1 MHRSFGLCR
10 FNICMTTK
18 SDIERLFRSNYPA
31 MLTLAIRLLHDA
43 DTARDIVH
51 DVFESVLSENLAEVT
66 PAYLLTGVRFA
77 CLKYIRNLSQRERFI
92 NLYALDLDEIED
104 DEWPDPEDVAR
115 LNELIDQS
123 LTEQDRRVVR
133 MRFTDRMPYSE
144 IAAQLGISEVAV
156 YKHLRHAMD
165 VLRQKFNRK

>member
-1 MHRSFGLCR
+1 MRSCG

-144 IAAQLGISEVAV
+144 IAAQLGVSEVAV

>member
-1 MHRSFGLCR
+1 
-10 FNICMTTK
+10 MTTK
-18 SDIERLFRSNYPA
+18 SDIEQLFRSNYTA
-31 MLTLAIRLLHDA
+31 MLTLAIRLLHDV

-51 DVFESVLSENLAEVT
+51 DVFESVLSENMSTVT
-66 PAYLLTGVRFA
+66 TAYLFTGVRFA
-77 CLKYIRNLSQRERFI
+77 SLKHLRSLSQRERFN

-115 LNELIDQS
+115 LNELIDHS

-144 IAAQLGISEVAV
+144 IAAQLGISETAV

-165 VLRQKFNRK
+165 ILRQNFNRK

>member
-1 MHRSFGLCR
+1 
-10 FNICMTTK
+10 
-18 SDIERLFRSNYPA
+18 
-31 MLTLAIRLLHDA
+31 MLTLAIRLLHDV

-51 DVFESVLSENLAEVT
+51 DVFESVLSENLSTVT
-66 PAYLLTGVRFA
+66 RAYLLTGVRFA
-77 CLKYIRNLSQRERFI
+77 CLKHLRNLSLRERFN

-123 LTEQDRRVVR
+123 LTMQDRQVVR
-133 MRFTDRMPYSE
+133 LRFNERMTYDE
-144 IAAQLGISEVAV
+144 IAGQLGISEVAV

-165 VLRQKFNRK
+165 VLRHNFNRK

>member
-1 MHRSFGLCR
+1 
-10 FNICMTTK
+10 MTTK
-18 SDIERLFRSNYPA
+18 SDIEQLFRSNYTA

-51 DVFESVLSENLAEVT
+51 DVFESVLSENLATVT

-77 CLKYIRNLSQRERFI
+77 CLKHLRNLSVRERFN

-115 LNELIDQS
+115 LNKLIDHS
-123 LTEQDRRVVR
+123 LSEQDRRVVR
-133 MRFTDRMPYSE
+133 MRFSDRMAYSE
-144 IAAQLGISEVAV
+144 IAVQLGISEVAV
-156 YKHLRHAMD
+156 YKHLCHAMN